1 VSFSR
6 RRDLQA
12 ARTRARLGALCPSTA
27 LGERLEAAGLTPL
40 PGEWLLDPAGA
51 DALGAPDRTA
61 PVRPAAALRALAAAD
76 PGAGV
81 DRDSRRRAASGAEL
95 GLDPGADRGARRLA
109 GPELDR
115 GPGVARDSRGRAAPA
130 PEPDF
135 GLDVNRGPR
144 LPAEP
149 APGPDFGLDVNRG
162 PRLPAEPGG
171 EPLIAGPRA
180 AARSLLAALSV
191 RTLADPGRRGVAAL
205 AVVAVLACA
214 VAGWSAW
221 RARPRSEPVDAV
233 QVSAGVLA
241 GGSPSPAA
249 QVVVAVAGAVRRPGL
264 VRLPPGSRVAD
275 AVRAAGG
282 VRPGTDL
289 GTLNLARKLLDG
301 ELVTVGA
308 IAPTAGSPA
317 GAHGPLVDLN
327 TATVGELDS
336 LPGVGPVLAQR
347 IVDYRTEHGPFAT
360 VDQLREVDGIG
371 ESRFGELRGRVTV

>member
-1 VSFSR
+1 MSFSR

-95 GLDPGADRGARRLA
+95 RLDPGADRGARRLA

-115 GPGVARDSRGRAAPA
+115 GPGVARDSRGRAAPD
-130 PEPDF
+130 PE
-135 GLDVNRGPR
+135 
-144 LPAEP
+144 
-149 APGPDFGLDVNRG
+149 PDFGLDVNRG

-171 EPLIAGPRA
+171 EPPIAGPRA

-317 GAHGPLVDLN
+317 GTAGAHGPLVDLN